1 MSLHLAWIAIG
12 VAAILCLSVFWK
24 KKPFIANLRGKH
36 IFLTGASS
44 GIGLAVV
51 KQTLQQGAYL
61 TIVEGTGSSG
71 QPRACEGMRRHARLY
86 YKGQRILMFRELQE
100 YRFGQWERQ
109 LLNSEVSSRE
119 PN

>member
-61 TIVEGTGSSG
+61 TIV
-71 QPRACEGMRRHARLY
+71 ARGAEKMDKVAKSLL
-86 YKGQRILMFRELQE
+86 KELDLPAN
-100 YRFGQWERQ
+100 RV
-109 LLNSEVSSRE
+109 LVKV
-119 PN
+119 

>member
-12 VAAILCLSVFWK
+12 VAAILCLSAFWG

-61 TIVEGTGSSG
+61 TIV
-71 QPRACEGMRRHARLY
+71 ARGAEKMDKVAKSLL
-86 YKGQRILMFRELQE
+86 KELDLPAN
-100 YRFGQWERQ
+100 RV
-109 LLNSEVSSRE
+109 LVKV
-119 PN
+119 

>member
-1 MSLHLAWIAIG
+1 
-12 VAAILCLSVFWK
+12 
-24 KKPFIANLRGKH
+24 
-36 IFLTGASS
+36 
-44 GIGLAVV
+44 
-51 KQTLQQGAYL
+51 
-61 TIVEGTGSSG
+61 
-71 QPRACEGMRRHARLY
+71 MRRHARLY